1 MKIAKSV
8 LDLIGN
14 TPLVRLRKIEKG
26 LNVKL
31 VAKLEFF
38 NPAKSLKDRTGFFM
52 LKDAEKKGL
61 VNKNTLIIEATSGN
75 TGIALAVVCAY
86 KNYKLILTMPE
97 DISEEKKKLLSL
109 FGAKLIFTPSK
120 EGMTG
125 AVRKAEELSKKYS
138 NSFFVRQFENL
149 ANPKAH
155 YLTTAQ
161 EIWKDTDGKVDILI
175 AGVGTGG
182 TITGVAKFLKRKKKE
197 IKIIAVE
204 PKNSAVLSGK
214 KPGVHKIEGIGAGFI
229 PKTLKKELLDE
240 IICVEDKKAI
250 KMTKRL
256 AKEEGILAGLS
267 SGAILWTAL
276 QIAKRKENKGKL
288 IVMIFADSGERYL
301 SELA

>member
-1 MKIAKSV
+1 MKVAKSV

-38 NPAKSLKDRTGFFM
+38 NPAKSLKDRVGFFM

-97 DISEEKKKLLSL
+97 DVSEEKKRLLSL

-120 EGMTG
+120 EGMRG
-125 AVRKAEELSKKYS
+125 AIRKAEELSKKYS

-182 TITGVAKFLKRKKKE
+182 TITGVAKFLKKKKKE

-214 KPGVHKIEGIGAGFI
+214 KPGIHKIEGIGAGFI
-229 PKTLKKELLDE
+229 PKILKKELLDE
-240 IICVEDKKAI
+240 VICVEDEKAI

-256 AKEEGILAGLS
+256 AREEGILVGLS
-267 SGAILWTAL
+267 SGAVLWAAL